1 MNNFEYF
8 TEMALNNASYIAGA
22 IKAQFAP
29 YKEVEELA
37 AMYIMAEYLENR
49 AVDLYC
55 AFPER
60 HEEVYFCQEV
70 NAFKEAF
77 VKYLD
82 SYKESKYRIQEIEF
96 RERNPEF

>member
-1 MNNFEYF
+1 MNNFEHF
-8 TEMALNNASYIAGA
+8 TEMVLNNVSYIAGA
-22 IKAQFAP
+22 IKAHLEP
-29 YKEVEELA
+29 YKELEELA
-37 AMYIMAEYLENR
+37 EMYIMADYFSSR

-82 SYKESKYRIQEIEF
+82 SYKESKYRIHEIEF

>member
-8 TEMALNNASYIAGA
+8 TEITLNNASYIAGA

-29 YKEVEELA
+29 YKEVEDFEF
-37 AMYIMAEYLENR
+37 MYIMAE
-49 AVDLYC
+49 
-55 AFPER
+55 
-60 HEEVYFCQEV
+60 
-70 NAFKEAF
+70 
-77 VKYLD
+77 YLD